1 MLINRPKFRSI
12 FFISN
17 QTSLFS
23 FHHLYHY
30 IFSLLEFL
38 LKFMDIVKGLVQE
51 RPVVIFSKTNCPVS
65 HSMIQLISGFGANPT
80 VYELD
85 QLPNGRDIKKVLQ
98 MMGCK
103 PSVPSIFI
111 GGNFVGGPNDVL
123 SLQVQGR
130 LAQMLMDA
138 GAIWLWNGNQ
148 LTLFGLNM

>member
-1 MLINRPKFRSI
+1 
-12 FFISN
+12 
-17 QTSLFS
+17 
-23 FHHLYHY
+23 
-30 IFSLLEFL
+30 
-38 LKFMDIVKGLVQE
+38 MDIVKGLVQE
-51 RPVVIFSKTNCPVS
+51 KPVVIFSKTNCPVS

-85 QLPNGRDIKKVLQ
+85 QLPNGRDIEKVLQ

-111 GGNFVGGPNDVL
+111 GGNFIGGPNDVL

-138 GAIWLWNGNQ
+138 GAIWLWNGN
-148 LTLFGLNM
+148 

>member
-1 MLINRPKFRSI
+1 
-12 FFISN
+12 
-17 QTSLFS
+17 
-23 FHHLYHY
+23 
-30 IFSLLEFL
+30 
-38 LKFMDIVKGLVQE
+38 MDIVKGLVLE

-85 QLPNGRDIKKVLQ
+85 QLPNGRDIERVLQ
-98 MMGCK
+98 KMGCQ

-111 GGNFVGGPNDVL
+111 AGNFVGGPNDVL

-138 GAIWLWNGNQ
+138 GAIWLWNGN
-148 LTLFGLNM
+148 

>member
-1 MLINRPKFRSI
+1 
-12 FFISN
+12 
-17 QTSLFS
+17 
-23 FHHLYHY
+23 
-30 IFSLLEFL
+30 
-38 LKFMDIVKGLVQE
+38 MDIVKDLVQE

-85 QLPNGRDIKKVLQ
+85 QLPNGRDIERIIQ

-103 PSVPSIFI
+103 PIVPCIFI

-138 GAIWLWNGNQ
+138 GAIWLWNRN
-148 LTLFGLNM
+148 